1 MTPFFLQG
9 KGQPLRLNIRL
20 TRWCVGSE
28 KSISSCETMSD
39 SQVIARKFRP
49 QTFDQM
55 VGQEAIRRT
64 IENSIKS
71 GRIHHAYL
79 FTGARGVGKTTTAR
93 LLAKAMNCVNGPTIE
108 PCGACASCVEISA
121 SRSIDVME
129 IDAASNTGVD
139 NVRDVIINT
148 VQISPAR
155 DRYKIFIIDE
165 VHMLSAQAFN
175 ALLKTI
181 EEPPPRVAFIMAT
194 TELHKVPETILSRC
208 QVFEFRTITLKKIFD
223 QLKNIARMEGVQISD
238 AALLS
243 VARAGEGSMRDAQ
256 SALDQ
261 VISFA
266 GNTIADEDVSAA
278 LGLVDLETLNTTMRA
293 IGEQD
298 AARLLRLVDEI
309 VGRGYDL
316 RNFCRE
322 TMTHIRAILVTKVSG
337 FDAELVQ
344 LPAGE
349 GESLV
354 RLAEMFS
361 EQDLLRFFSILT
373 KTEQDIRA
381 SSQPRFQLE
390 MGLMKLLQS
399 RRLYLLEDA
408 IKQMSDIASQLGG
421 TGITGGGTASKSSG
435 SFSNPQPPQGTD
447 FSGKPSSF
455 SSLNATAQ
463 SRPFQKAMSEAQAKS
478 NAPSAAAPHRPGNF
492 EKAVTTPVG
501 PSPDD
506 PFPNS
511 NPFASQATKVETR
524 IETRN
529 LQVSPAPSATL
540 RSSPSPANIGT
551 ATRAAA
557 PPPWA
562 DEPPPAWDDPYDGEP
577 ALPPVN
583 FASGRGEQNLPGRL
597 KESLQANK
605 KMMLLSFIN
614 QAESVRLDGDYLR
627 ITYTG
632 ENARNKSLVESS
644 TNRRAIEEACKELTG
659 RRITLSV
666 IVGGATNGSET
677 NLNEAKEA
685 KQRDENHPT
694 LRAIAEKFKGEIIE
708 IVKSED

>member
-1 MTPFFLQG
+1 
-9 KGQPLRLNIRL
+9 
-20 TRWCVGSE
+20 
-28 KSISSCETMSD
+28 MSD

-49 QTFDQM
+49 QSFDQM

-93 LLAKAMNCVNGPTIE
+93 ILAKALNCVNGPTTQ
-108 PCGACASCVEISA
+108 PCDKCASCVEISA
-121 SRSIDVME
+121 SRSIDVLE

-155 DRYKIFIIDE
+155 DRNKIFIIDE
-165 VHMLSAQAFN
+165 VHMLSNAAFN
-175 ALLKTI
+175 ALLKTL
-181 EEPPPRVAFIMAT
+181 EEPPPRVVFIMAT

-208 QVFEFRTITLKKIFD
+208 QVFEFRTITLKKIFE
-223 QLKNIARMEGVQISD
+223 QLKGIAAEIGVQISE
-238 AALLS
+238 AALLA

-349 GESLV
+349 GEALV
-354 RLAEMFS
+354 RLAELFS
-361 EQDLLRFFSILT
+361 EQDLIRFFSILT
-373 KTEQDIRA
+373 KTEQDIRV

-390 MGLMKLLQS
+390 IGLLKLLQA

-408 IKQMSDIASQLGG
+408 IGHMSDIASQLGG
-421 TGITGGGTASKSSG
+421 TGSSSIPSKSPGGNSSPSRG
-435 SFSNPQPPQGTD
+435 AD
-447 FSGKPSSF
+447 FPSKPSSF
-455 SSLNATAQ
+455 AGINAIAE
-463 SRPFQKAMSEAQAKS
+463 SRPFQKAMSEAPLKS
-478 NAPSAAAPHRPGNF
+478 GTQNSPQTSRPTNF
-492 EKAVTTPVG
+492 EN
-501 PSPDD
+501 PSPFAEALD
-506 PFPNS
+506 
-511 NPFASQATKVETR
+511 NPFAAQATKAEAKA
-524 IETRN
+524 EAMLEARN
-529 LQVSPAPSATL
+529 LQPSPATGASM
-540 RSSPSPANIGT
+540 RSSPFETGKGAGKRAT
-551 ATRAAA
+551 AP

-562 DEPPPAWDDPYDGEP
+562 DEAPAVWDDPYDAEP
-577 ALPPVN
+577 GVPPVALP
-583 FASGRGEQNLPGRL
+583 ASRGEQNLAGRL

-605 KMMLLSFIN
+605 KMMLLTFIN
-614 QAESVRLDGDYLR
+614 QAESLQFEGEYLR

-632 ENARNKSLVESS
+632 DNARNKSLVESS
-644 TNRRAIEEACKELTG
+644 ANRRTLEDACKELTG
-659 RRITLSV
+659 RKITLSV
-666 IVGGATNGSET
+666 VVGGEASAEAGDESNLVET
-677 NLNEAKEA
+677 MKA
-685 KQRDENHPT
+685 KQRAENHPA
-694 LRAIAEKFKGEIIE
+694 LRALADKFKGEIIE
-708 IVKSED
+708 IVKSEE